1 MYPADKVSH
10 NKNLLGRRHVWEVRG
25 RVERWERR
33 GGQGEEGEW
42 ECDYRCQS
50 HTRERLIRLWKRMC
64 RQFIN

>member
-25 RVERWERR
+25 RVERWGEEG

-50 HTRERLIRLWKRMC
+50 HTWERLIRLWK
-64 RQFIN
+64 